1 MTANSPVEAPR
12 EFEISQIE
20 MHRPHV
26 ILLGAGASKQAFPN
40 GEKYGRQLPLMKD
53 FTSIVPISHML
64 DREGISHA
72 GRNFEEVYT
81 KLSLRPDC
89 APLRSELE
97 SAVRTYFASLRI
109 PDEPTLYDH
118 LVLSL
123 RKKDVIA
130 TFNWDPFLIQAIRR
144 NQVLRDRCPRIIFL
158 HGNAAAGFCLRDNMH
173 GALGTACSKCQEP
186 FGPSTLL
193 FPVAEKAYDSHPEIA
208 DAWSAVR
215 LAFENAFM
223 VTIFGYGAPASDAA
237 AVGLLQG
244 AWGTPNDRS
253 MEQFEIVDTRPRDSL
268 RDSWSGFIHT
278 HHYEVHE
285 SIYDSW
291 LFKHPRR
298 SGEAYLNQYLQA
310 MFVEDNPIPRIG
322 TFEELYRFFE
332 PLIAVERAEERKD
345 KGSAGQM
352 QSDPKP
358 T

>member
-1 MTANSPVEAPR
+1 MPANSPVEAPR
-12 EFEISQIE
+12 EYEISQIE

-40 GEKYGRQLPLMKD
+40 GDTYGRQLPLMKD
-53 FTSIVPISHML
+53 FSSIVPISHML
-64 DREGISHA
+64 NREGISHV

-81 KLSLRPDC
+81 ELSHRPDC

-97 SAVRTYFASLRI
+97 STVRAYFASLRL
-109 PDEPTLYDH
+109 PDGPTLYDH

-130 TFNWDPFLIQAIRR
+130 TFNWDPFLIQAVRR
-144 NQVLRDRCPRIIFL
+144 NQILRDRCPRIIFL
-158 HGNAAAGFCLRDNMH
+158 HGNAAAGYCHRDNRH

-193 FPVAEKAYDSHPEIA
+193 FPVAEKAYDNHPEIA
-208 DAWSAVR
+208 DAWRAVR
-215 LAFENAFM
+215 LAFEQAFM

-237 AVGLLQG
+237 AVGLLQE

-253 MEQFEIVDTRPRDSL
+253 MEQFEIVDIRHRDSL

-291 LFKHPRR
+291 LFNHPRR

-310 MFVEDNPIPRIG
+310 MFVEDNPIPQAA
-322 TFEELYRFFE
+322 TFDELSRFLE
-332 PLIAVERAEERKD
+332 PLIARERAEELRSRD
-345 KGSAGQM
+345 STGRSQA
-352 QSDPKP
+352 DPNTK
-358 T
+358 

>member
-1 MTANSPVEAPR
+1 
-12 EFEISQIE
+12 

-40 GEKYGRQLPLMKD
+40 GEKHGRQLPLMKD
-53 FTSIVPISHML
+53 FSSIVPISHML

-72 GRNFEEVYT
+72 GRNFEEMYT
-81 KLSLRPDC
+81 ELSHRPDC

-97 SAVRTYFASLRI
+97 SAVRAYFASLRL
-109 PDEPTLYDH
+109 PDHPTLYDH

-130 TFNWDPFLIQAIRR
+130 TFNWDPFLIQAVRR

-158 HGNAAAGFCLRDNMH
+158 HGNAAAGYCVRHNIH
-173 GALGTACSKCQEP
+173 GALGGACSKCHEP

-193 FPVAEKAYDSHPEIA
+193 FPVAEKAYDNHLEIA
-208 DAWSAVR
+208 DAWRAVR
-215 LAFENAFM
+215 SAFKQAFM

-237 AVGLLQG
+237 AVRLLQE
-244 AWGTPNDRS
+244 AWGTPDDRA
-253 MEQFEIVDTRPRDSL
+253 MEQFEIVDIRPRDSL
-268 RDSWSGFIHT
+268 RDSWEGFIHT

-285 SIYDSW
+285 SIYESW
-291 LFKHPRR
+291 LFNHPRR

-310 MFVEDNPIPRIG
+310 MFVEDNPVPRAA

-332 PLIAVERAEERKD
+332 PLIAVELAEERKD
-345 KGSAGQM
+345 QDSAGRSR
-352 QSDPKP
+352 SDPLP
-358 T
+358 S